1 MIEMEQTSIKDLE
14 QKMVFNLRTL
24 ENKLN
29 AITVENAALKKE
41 NCFLK

>member
-1 MIEMEQTSIKDLE
+1 MEQALIKDLE

-29 AITVENAALKKE
+29 SITVENAALKKE
-41 NCFLK
+41 NGFLK